1 MTQVRVP
8 TRHFRACFSWLSHNM
23 SSDEWYNHPPH
34 VDGYTVFEFFQ
45 DGCAM
50 EFVFNFWPH
59 LENS

>member
-1 MTQVRVP
+1 
-8 TRHFRACFSWLSHNM
+8 M